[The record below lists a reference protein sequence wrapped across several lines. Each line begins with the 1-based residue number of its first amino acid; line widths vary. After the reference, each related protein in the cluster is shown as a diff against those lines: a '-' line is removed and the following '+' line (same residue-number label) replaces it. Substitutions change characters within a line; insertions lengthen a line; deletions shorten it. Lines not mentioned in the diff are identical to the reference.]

1 MWYRRAP
8 ILIARGN
15 AARHIYSTLILNR
28 RPASFFIIA
37 CYSMHNFV
45 FFLIILIPVTGF
57 LLERYLEY
65 LNAGMRSEILPDKLK
80 GICDR
85 EEYRKT
91 QLYEKDNLKL
101 SFWSSSFNLIIIIT
115 MIAAGG
121 FAILDDFVR
130 SLGLNN
136 VVIALVF
143 FGIIGFA
150 SELINLPFGW
160 YDTFVIEK
168 KYGFNTMTNR
178 TFITDHLKSW
188 FIALLVGIP
197 VLGLITWIYYK
208 TGKGFW
214 LYAWGL
220 ITVFSVFIN
229 FFYSEWI
236 VPLFNK
242 QTPLI
247 DSPLRTKIEAF
258 AEKAGFRL
266 KNIYVID
273 GSKRST
279 KANAYFSGFGSKK
292 RIVLFDTLIKEMSDE
307 EIVAVLAHEIGHYK
321 KKHVVR
327 SLISSVLLTGLMLF
341 LFSLVVDSPLLSG
354 AMGARTPSFHM
365 GLIVFGI
372 LYSPLSLIIGLVTNY
387 VSRKNEFEADKFV
400 YDNYEPGQACQCTEK
415 TGCKESVEHASS
427 SGICFFPLFSPAT
440 AGPDWLNWNEFLYCG
455 LRNWDCGFYVKFA
468 FRNPKSKI

>member
-1 MWYRRAP
+1 VP

-28 RPASFFIIA
+28 RPASFFTIA
-37 CYSMHNFV
+37 CCPMHNFV

-65 LNAGMRSEILPDKLK
+65 LNAGMRSENLPEKLR
-80 GICDR
+80 GICDE
-85 EEYRKT
+85 EEYKKT

-101 SFWSSSFNLIIIIT
+101 SFWSSSFNLAIIIV
-115 MIAAGG
+115 MIVAGG
-121 FAILDDFVR
+121 FAILDVFSR
-130 SLGLNN
+130 SLSNSN
-136 VVIALVF
+136 VVIALIF
-143 FGIIGFA
+143 FGIIGAA
-150 SELINLPFGW
+150 SEVINLPFSW
-160 YDTFVIEK
+160 YDTFIIEK
-168 KYGFNTMTNR
+168 KYGFNTMTIR
-178 TFITDHLKSW
+178 TFVTDHLKSW

-208 TGKGFW
+208 TEKGFW
-214 LYAWGL
+214 VYAWGL
-220 ITVFSVFIN
+220 ITAFSVFIN

-247 DSPLRTKIEAF
+247 ESPLRTKIETF
-258 AEKAGFRL
+258 AEKCGFRL
-266 KNIYVID
+266 KNIFVID

-292 RIVLFDTLIKEMSDE
+292 RIVLYDTLIKEMSDE
-307 EIVAVLAHEIGHYK
+307 EIVAVLGHEIGHYK

-341 LFSLVVDSPLLSG
+341 LFSLVVDSPMLSR
-354 AMGARTPSFHM
+354 AMGSDTPSFHL

-372 LYSPLSLIIGLVTNY
+372 LYSPLLLLIGLVSNY
-387 VSRKNEFEADKFV
+387 ISRKNEFEADKFV
-400 YDNYEPGQACQCTEK
+400 HDNYKPEAL
-415 TGCKESVEHASS
+415 SS
-427 SGICFFPLFSPAT
+427 ALKKLAVKNLSNMIPHPAYVFFHYSHPPLLARL
-440 AGPDWLNWNEFLYCG
+440 AKLE
-455 LRNWDCGFYVKFA
+455 
-468 FRNPKSKI
+468 

>member
-1 MWYRRAP
+1 MP

-37 CYSMHNFV
+37 CSAMHNFV
-45 FFLIILIPVTGF
+45 FFLILLIPVTGF

-65 LNAGMRSEILPDKLK
+65 LNSGMRSEILPDKLK
-80 GICDR
+80 GICDE

-91 QLYEKDNLKL
+91 QLYEKDNNRL
-101 SFWSSSFNLIIIIT
+101 SFWSSSFNLAVIILMIIF
-115 MIAAGG
+115 GG
-121 FAILDDFVR
+121 FAMLDVFAR
-130 SLGLNN
+130 SFSNN
-136 VVIALVF
+136 MVVISLVF

-150 SELINLPFGW
+150 SDIINLPFGW

-168 KYGFNTMTNR
+168 KYGFNTMTIR

-214 LYAWGL
+214 LYAWAL
-220 ITVFSVFIN
+220 ITAFSIFIN
-229 FFYSEWI
+229 FFYSAWI

-247 DSPLRTKIEAF
+247 ESPLRKKIEDF

-273 GSKRST
+273 GSRRST
-279 KANAYFSGFGSKK
+279 KANAYFSGFGPKK

-307 EIVAVLAHEIGHYK
+307 EIVAVLAHEIGHYR
-321 KKHVVR
+321 KKHVLK
-327 SLISSVLLTGLMLF
+327 SLLFSIILTGLMLF
-341 LFSLVVDSPLLSG
+341 LFSLVVDSPVLSR
-354 AMGARTPSFHM
+354 AMGTETPSFHL
-365 GLIVFGI
+365 GLVVFGI
-372 LYSPLSLIIGLVTNY
+372 LYSPLSLLIGLITNY
-387 VSRKNEFEADKFV
+387 FARKNEFEADRFV
-400 YDNYEPGQACQCTEK
+400 HENYDPAE
-415 TGCKESVEHASS
+415 
-427 SGICFFPLFSPAT
+427 LAT
-440 AGPDWLNWNEFLYCG
+440 ALKKLAVKNLSNMIPHPA
-455 LRNWDCGFYVKFA
+455 YVFFHYSHPPLLARLAKLE
-468 FRNPKSKI
+468 

>member
-1 MWYRRAP
+1 
-8 ILIARGN
+8 
-15 AARHIYSTLILNR
+15 
-28 RPASFFIIA
+28 
-37 CYSMHNFV
+37 MHNFV
-45 FFLIILIPVTGF
+45 FFLILFFPITGF

-65 LNAGMRSEILPDKLK
+65 LNAGMRSEILPSQLV
-80 GICDR
+80 GICDK

-91 QLYEKDNLKL
+91 TLYEKDNLKL
-101 SFWSSSFNLIIIIT
+101 SFWSSSFNLAIIII
-115 MIAAGG
+115 MIVAGG
-121 FAILDDFVR
+121 FAILDSFAR
-130 SLGLNN
+130 SLSENH
-136 VVIALVF
+136 VVISLIF

-150 SELINLPFGW
+150 SEIINLPFGW
-160 YDTFVIEK
+160 YDTFIIEK
-168 KYGFNTMTNR
+168 KYGFNTMTVR
-178 TFITDHLKSW
+178 IFITDHLKSW

-208 TGKGFW
+208 TGSGFW

-220 ITVFSVFIN
+220 ITAFSVFIN

-258 AEKAGFRL
+258 AEITGFKL

-292 RIVLFDTLIKEMSDE
+292 RIVLYDTLIKEMSDE

-321 KKHVVR
+321 KKHVLKN
-327 SLISSVLLTGLMLF
+327 LISSVILTGLMLF
-341 LFSLVVDSPLLSG
+341 LFSLVVENPLLSAAIG
-354 AMGARTPSFHM
+354 AETPSFHL

-372 LYSPLSLIIGLVTNY
+372 LYSPLSLLIGLISNY
-387 VSRKNEFEADKFV
+387 ISRKNEFEADKFV
-400 YDNYEPGQACQCTEK
+400 RDNYEPLMLA
-415 TGCKESVEHASS
+415 ASLKKLAVKNLS
-427 SGICFFPLFSPAT
+427 NMIPHPAYVFFHYSHPPLLARL
-440 AGPDWLNWNEFLYCG
+440 AKLE
-455 LRNWDCGFYVKFA
+455 
-468 FRNPKSKI
+468 